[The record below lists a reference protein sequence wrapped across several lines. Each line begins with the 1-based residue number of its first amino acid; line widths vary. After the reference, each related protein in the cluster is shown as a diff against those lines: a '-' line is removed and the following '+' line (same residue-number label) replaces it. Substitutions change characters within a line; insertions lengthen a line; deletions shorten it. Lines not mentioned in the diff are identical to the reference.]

1 MFLYTSIN
9 TLNLCG
15 TSNYIQ
21 YICKYESLQFLYPV
35 IILLRIYLSF
45 VFILYRLSYI
55 VKALFVGTICH
66 TTDILNAVFCC
77 VHWIKPPS
85 YLYYSNNLIVF
96 VEFIITLPFLF
107 VNTISI
113 FYMYNFSS
121 ILLLNYCLNFQSFS
135 VVNNNGEK

>member
-1 MFLYTSIN
+1 MIILSITFLVILSITIPYILFINRIINEMFLYTSIN

-85 YLYYSNNLIVF
+85 
-96 VEFIITLPFLF
+96 FLF
-107 VNTISI
+107 VL
-113 FYMYNFSS
+113 F
-121 ILLLNYCLNFQSFS
+121 
-135 VVNNNGEK
+135 K